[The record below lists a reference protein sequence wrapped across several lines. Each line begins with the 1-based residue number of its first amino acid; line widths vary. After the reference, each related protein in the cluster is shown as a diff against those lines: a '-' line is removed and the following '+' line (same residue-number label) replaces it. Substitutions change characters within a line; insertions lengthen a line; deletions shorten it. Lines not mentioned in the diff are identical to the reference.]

1 MEFLIEEKT
10 LELSIKET
18 MNALESASALLEIDI
33 MESAMNDDIVLEAS
47 FQEFKRKAID
57 LLEKAYEAIK
67 KFIKELIIKM
77 DTQIQK
83 ISLNKKLNEL
93 KDIMAKKRAKALGQK
108 ITYFDVKRYKTF
120 YTEFIN
126 RYTAELKKGLNH
138 EFKNVKEYEKWRTDM
153 LNKLNDFNF
162 KLSDEEQWKL
172 SISINSAIKLSE
184 TEARNREHNLKMVE
198 ESGSNAIRALE
209 TRYKK
214 IDTENSFVNYNGKH
228 LNFIR
233 MQNSFISTVCSKL
246 VGLVKKVAKF
256 IAKHTVLTIVAI
268 IALLT
273 AL

>member
-10 LELSIKET
+10 LDLSIKEA
-18 MNALESASALLEIDI
+18 MNILESASALLEIDI
-33 MESAMNDDIVLEAS
+33 MESFSNDDIILEAS

-57 LLEKAYEAIK
+57 VFEKAYIAIK
-67 KFIKELIIKM
+67 KFFKDLMVKI

-83 ISLNKKLNEL
+83 ISLNKKLEEL

-108 ITYFDVKRYKTF
+108 ITYFDVKRYKSF

-138 EFKNVKEYEKWRTDM
+138 EFKDVKEYEKWRTDM

-172 SISINSAIKLSE
+172 SISINSAVKLSE
-184 TEARNREHNLKMVE
+184 TEARNRERNLKMIE
-198 ESGSNAIRALE
+198 ESGTSAIRALE
-209 TRYKK
+209 SKYKK
-214 IDTENSFVNYNGKH
+214 IDTENSFVNYDGKH
-228 LNFIR
+228 LNFIKL
-233 MQNSFISTVCSKL
+233 QNSFIATICSRL

-256 IAKHTVLTIVAI
+256 VAKHTVLAIVSI
-268 IALLT
+268 IAILI